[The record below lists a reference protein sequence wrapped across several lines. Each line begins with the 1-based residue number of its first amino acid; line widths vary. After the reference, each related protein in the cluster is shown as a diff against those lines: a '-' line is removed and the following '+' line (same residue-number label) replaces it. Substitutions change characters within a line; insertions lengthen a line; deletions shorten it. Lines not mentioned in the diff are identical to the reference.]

1 MTAATDAVTVPG
13 APVPARWTTG
23 TWKIDPAHTT
33 SGFAVRHLMSR
44 VRGTFSE
51 ISGQIV
57 TDPDPDPDPSRST
70 ATATIALSSVS
81 TGNDGRDAHLLPKEV
96 T

>member
-1 MTAATDAVTVPG
+1 M
-13 APVPARWTTG
+13 PARWTAG

-33 SGFAVRHLMSR
+33 AGFCDAAPDEPGPRNLQR
-44 VRGTFSE
+44 DQR
-51 ISGQIV
+51 QIV
-57 TDPDPDPDPSRST
+57 TDLDPYQST

-81 TGNDGRDAHLLPKEV
+81 TGNDERDAHLLPKEA

>member
-1 MTAATDAVTVPG
+1 MPSPSPERRACALDDGNLEDRPG
-13 APVPARWTTG
+13 AYHCRFCGAAPDEP
-23 TWKIDPAHTT
+23 
-33 SGFAVRHLMSR
+33 

-57 TDPDPDPDPSRST
+57 TDPDPSRST

-81 TGNDGRDAHLLPKEV
+81 TGNDERDAHLLSKEA

>member
-13 APVPARWTTG
+13 APHACALDGGNLEDRPGAYHCRFCG
-23 TWKIDPAHTT
+23 AAPDEP
-33 SGFAVRHLMSR
+33 GPRNLQR
-44 VRGTFSE
+44 DQR
-51 ISGQIV
+51 QIV
-57 TDPDPDPDPSRST
+57 TDLDPYQST

-81 TGNDGRDAHLLPKEV
+81 TGNDERDAHLLPKEA

>member
-1 MTAATDAVTVPG
+1 
-13 APVPARWTTG
+13 
-23 TWKIDPAHTT
+23 
-33 SGFAVRHLMSR
+33 MSR

-57 TDPDPDPDPSRST
+57 TDSDPSRST